1 MTTEG
6 TASTIRSSIKYV
18 VHCHNCRSMHAPVP
32 LPNTPAGHGAHAAPA
47 TLYCPA
53 AHRVVLEVAPPL
65 QFAPAGHGSHAGDA
79 PATLYRPGHR
89 QHMQQCS
96 RRGTATHEPNVCA
109 RVRVSGAAC
118 VWEKVLQCNGRG
130 TVSVAYGTSA
140 YACAGE
146 WVVLVW
152 ENVLTEE
159 VPGGHGNGDDDVA
172 PIGQY
177 VPAPGV
183 QLPLHAVVIN
193 PVVPPYVFT
202 GHRPEHIAVVAPVVV
217 P

>member
-6 TASTIRSSIKYV
+6 TALSSRCSINLV
-18 VHCHNCRSMHAPVP
+18 VYCYSCSSMRAPVT

-65 QFAPAGHGSHAGDA
+65 QFLPAGHGSHAGDA

-89 QHMQQCS
+89 QHIRQCS
-96 RRGTATHEPNVCA
+96 RQGTATHETNVCA
-109 RVRVSGAAC
+109 CAGQWCCCLCGRKSYNAMVEVLSLLQMRLAC
-118 VWEKVLQCNGRG
+118 
-130 TVSVAYGTSA
+130 
-140 YACAGE
+140 ACAGE

>member
-6 TASTIRSSIKYV
+6 TAPNSRCSIKFV
-18 VHCHNCRSMHAPVP
+18 VHCHSCSSMHAPVP
-32 LPNTPAGHGAHAAPA
+32 LPNTPAEHGAHAAPA

-53 AHRVVLEVAPPL
+53 THRAVLEMASPV
-65 QFAPAGHGSHAGDA
+65 QFAPAGHGSHGDDT

-89 QHMQQCS
+89 QHMHQCS
-96 RRGTATHEPNVCA
+96 RRGTATHEANACA
-109 RVRVSGAAC
+109 RGSVVLL

-130 TVSVAYGTSA
+130 TVSVTYVTSMR
-140 YACAGE
+140 ACEGE

-152 ENVLTEE
+152 GKVLTDEA
-159 VPGGHGNGDDDVA
+159 PGGHDTGEDDVA

-177 VPAPGV
+177 VPAPAV
-183 QLPLHAVVIN
+183 QLPLQAAVVN
-193 PVVPPYVFT
+193 PGAPPYVFT